1 MTLDW
6 WGLGLQAVNVLILVW
21 LLSRVFWRPV
31 AGAIARRQ
39 EAAQVMLD
47 EGQRV
52 QAKAEAALAEVAEVR
67 AGIAAERDTIL
78 AEAKAA
84 ADTIAKAAL
93 KDAQTKADT
102 LLAAARTDIDRQR
115 NTARKENATSAAE
128 LSVEIAAHLLGR
140 FNTAEV
146 RASFLARLVEA
157 ISGMSS
163 TDRLALK
170 ASAAEI
176 EIVAATDPDDA
187 EKTRI
192 ERAVEGGVGRH
203 DRPAVCHRSRVDRR
217 TGTAQRAF
225 RAAQQLAGRPR
236 DDPQG
241 GRECRLMGRTG

>member
-47 EGQRV
+47 EGQTA

-67 AGIAAERDTIL
+67 AGIAAERDTLL

-102 LLAAARTDIDRQR
+102 LLAAAGTDIDRQR

-128 LSVEIAAHLLGR
+128 LSVEIAARLLGR
-140 FNTAEV
+140 FNTP
-146 RASFLARLVEA
+146 RF
-157 ISGMSS
+157 
-163 TDRLALK
+163 
-170 ASAAEI
+170 
-176 EIVAATDPDDA
+176 
-187 EKTRI
+187 
-192 ERAVEGGVGRH
+192 
-203 DRPAVCHRSRVDRR
+203 
-217 TGTAQRAF
+217 
-225 RAAQQLAGRPR
+225 RPR
-236 DDPQG
+236 SLRDWSKPS
-241 GRECRLMGRTG
+241 RACPPPTAWR